1 MYVIIYHYISLY
13 IIIYHYMSLYIIICH
28 YISLYVII
36 YHYISLYLI
45 IYHYISLYI
54 IILYIYHYISTYV
67 YCICICILCN
77 FITAFFKV
85 LIFHQKIGVR
95 TSQRPRSAP
104 ALQGFSS
111 LDLGNLWFERTKH
124 GVLLVEVLQPA
135 TGWIFTK
142 AVCSFSSECRIL
154 TNKILARVRWEPSC
168 PLYEAVDLRSAIR
181 DFLYENAGWSL

>member
-1 MYVIIYHYISLY
+1 MYIYI
-13 IIIYHYMSLYIIICH
+13 
-28 YISLYVII
+28 
-36 YHYISLYLI
+36 
-45 IYHYISLYI
+45 
-54 IILYIYHYISTYV
+54 YIYHYISTYV

-95 TSQRPRSAP
+95 TSQQGPRSAP

-111 LDLGNLWFERTKH
+111 LDLGNLFGGIWNNETWCLIGRSDSTSN
-124 GVLLVEVLQPA
+124 E
-135 TGWIFTK
+135 TWIFTK

-154 TNKILARVRWEPSC
+154 TNKILARVRWEPGC

-181 DFLYENAGWSL
+181 DFLYENAGCSL